1 MYAERT
7 AAPPAAAFA
16 ALRSHLGELSDL
28 LGANPAEERA
38 LLRARIQEAQRAM
51 RNAGVDHGLLALLL
65 RNMLVDLAK
74 SPGRFDAGYF
84 AGQLNSVAARIA

>member
-7 AAPPAAAFA
+7 AAPPAAAVA
-16 ALRSHLGELSDL
+16 ALRTHLGELADL
-28 LGANPAEERA
+28 LEEKPVEESA
-38 LLRARIQEAQRAM
+38 VLRARIKEAQRAM

-74 SPGRFDAGYF
+74 SQNRFDADYF
-84 AGQLNSVAARIA
+84 AAQLSSVAARIA